1 MSIMKKFFYSLLVGI
16 IVSSCGSDD
25 ESSADSIVGVW
36 SSSIIEFSGCDGDNL
51 PLTCD
56 FICISLK
63 LEEDGSYVKV
73 DSREAG
79 NEFTREG
86 TYTVSDSDIVFCET
100 SGDCFREAFVVTSNS
115 LTLTFTDDEDC
126 TSIETYA
133 KS

>member
-1 MSIMKKFFYSLLVGI
+1 MKKLFYTLLVGI

-25 ESSADSIVGVW
+25 DANADFVVGVW
-36 SSSIIEFSGCDGDNL
+36 SSSLIEFSGCDGDNL

-56 FICISLK
+56 FLCISLK
-63 LEEDGSYVKV
+63 LEADGSFVKV

-100 SGDCFREAFVVTSNS
+100 NGSCIREAFVVTSNS
-115 LTLTFTDDEDC
+115 LILTFTDDEDC

>member
-1 MSIMKKFFYSLLVGI
+1 MKKLFYTLLVGI

-25 ESSADSIVGVW
+25 GDGADSIVGVW

-63 LEEDGSYVKV
+63 LEEDGSYLKV

-100 SGDCFREAFVVTSNS
+100 SGTCNREAFVVTSNS

-126 TSIETYA
+126 TSIEIYA

>member
-1 MSIMKKFFYSLLVGI
+1 MKKLFYVLLIGI

-25 ESSADSIVGVW
+25 EANSDSVVGVW
-36 SSSIIEFSGCDGDNL
+36 SSSLIEFSGCDGDNL

-56 FICISLK
+56 FICLSLK
-63 LEEDGSYVKV
+63 IEEDGSYVKT
-73 DSREAG
+73 DSSEDG

-86 TYTVSDSDIVFCET
+86 TYTVSDSDIIFCET
-100 SGDCFREAFVVTSNS
+100 DGSCNREAFTVTENS
-115 LTLTFTDDEDC
+115 LILTFIDDEDC

>member
-1 MSIMKKFFYSLLVGI
+1 MQIMKKLFYTLLVGI

-25 ESSADSIVGVW
+25 EASADTFVGVW
-36 SSSIIEFSGCDGDNL
+36 SSSLIEFSGCDGDNL

-56 FICISLK
+56 LTCISLR

-79 NEFTREG
+79 NEFTKEG
-86 TYTVSDSDIVFCET
+86 TYTISDSDIVFCET
-100 SGDCFREAFVVTSNS
+100 NGDCTREAFVVTSNS
-115 LTLTFTDDEDC
+115 LILTFTDDEDC